1 MLRQKNFFRLTTM
14 AAIKFEV
21 APWLEQMCE
30 VLERLSNMTS
40 SANPFSGFD
49 SFSNIDSMWSC
60 SKPPIFG
67 DCQSHHQSE
76 MAMNARHL
84 TGAGTKNNYHD
95 FMMRMIYTTHIN
107 GDDLGMVLGFS
118 HYVIDGLRISVLQT
132 TQKGWVVGMTNIF
145 LGLFE
150 MGWSH
155 HREIWKIAYNC
166 EKPLVF
172 GENVPWIFRD
182 KPNL

>member
-1 MLRQKNFFRLTTM
+1 M

-60 SKPPIFG
+60 SKPPIVG

-76 MAMNARHL
+76 MAMNARQL

-95 FMMRMIYTTHIN
+95 IMMRMIYTTHIN

-118 HYVIDGLRISVLQT
+118 HYVIDGLRISVLQPHKRDEWLRWRT
-132 TQKGWVVGMTNIF
+132 HSWDFLRWVEATIERYGKLLT
-145 LGLFE
+145 
-150 MGWSH
+150 
-155 HREIWKIAYNC
+155 IARNHWV
-166 EKPLVF
+166 L
-172 GENVPWIFRD
+172 ENVPWIFRA